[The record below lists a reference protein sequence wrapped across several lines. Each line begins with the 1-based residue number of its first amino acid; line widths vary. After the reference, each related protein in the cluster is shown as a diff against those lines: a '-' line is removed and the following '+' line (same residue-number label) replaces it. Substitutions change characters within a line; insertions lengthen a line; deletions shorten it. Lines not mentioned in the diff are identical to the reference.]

1 MVIVYDKTS
10 KNIISISAIDGDNVT
25 KEEIDA
31 IGVEL
36 EDGQGLIR
44 IYDIGKIRK
53 VVKALNN
60 RKNIWL
66 ILDDNGNPVDVD
78 AEEVEDTELEGFIV
92 PNSLEQ
98 RVSDIEFAIA
108 AILGGAV

>member
-60 RKNIWL
+60 HKNIWL
-66 ILDDNGNPVDVD
+66 ILDDNGNPMDVD
-78 AEEVEDTELEGFIV
+78 AEEVEDAEPQPQPPTIEERFAAVEMALLELAGI
-92 PNSLEQ
+92 
-98 RVSDIEFAIA
+98 
-108 AILGGAV
+108 